1 MLGFE
6 ALYAFMY
13 LVVAS
18 LLLGDASAIL
28 IPLRWRKTAK
38 AFLVL
43 AGLAVALTVMTYFSI
58 WGFTWFGSEF
68 QKSHLPAC
76 AVP

>member
-1 MLGFE
+1 L
-6 ALYAFMY
+6 ALKLFYAFMY

-18 LLLGDASAIL
+18 LLLGGASAIL
-28 IPLRWRKTAK
+28 FLLRWRKTAK
-38 AFLVL
+38 TFLVL

-68 QKSHLPAC
+68 QNSHLPAC

>member
-1 MLGFE
+1 M
-6 ALYAFMY
+6 AK
-13 LVVAS
+13 
-18 LLLGDASAIL
+18 D
-28 IPLRWRKTAK
+28 RK

-43 AGLAVALTVMTYFSI
+43 AVLAVGLTVMTYFSI
-58 WGFTWFGSEF
+58 WDFTWFGSEF

>member
-18 LLLGDASAIL
+18 LLLGGASAISFL
-28 IPLRWRKTAK
+28 LRWRKTAK

-43 AGLAVALTVMTYFSI
+43 ARLAVALTVMTYFSI

-68 QKSHLPAC
+68 QNSHLPAC

>member
-1 MLGFE
+1 MPGFE
-6 ALYAFMY
+6 ALYVF

-18 LLLGDASAIL
+18 LLLGGASAIL
-28 IPLRWRKTAK
+28 FLLRWRKTAK

-58 WGFTWFGSEF
+58 WGFTRFGSEF
-68 QKSHLPAC
+68 QNSHLPAC
-76 AVP
+76 AVL

>member
-18 LLLGDASAIL
+18 LLLGGASAIL
-28 IPLRWRKTAK
+28 FLLIWRKTAK
-38 AFLVL
+38 ALVL

-68 QKSHLPAC
+68 QNSHLPAC

>member
-6 ALYAFMY
+6 APYAFMY

-68 QKSHLPAC
+68 QNSHLPAC

>member
-18 LLLGDASAIL
+18 LLLGGASAI
-28 IPLRWRKTAK
+28 
-38 AFLVL
+38 
-43 AGLAVALTVMTYFSI
+43 YFY
-58 WGFTWFGSEF
+58 
-68 QKSHLPAC
+68 
-76 AVP
+76 

>member
-6 ALYAFMY
+6 ALYAFRY
-13 LVVAS
+13 LFVAS
-18 LLLGDASAIL
+18 LLLGGASAIL
-28 IPLRWRKTAK
+28 FLLRWRKIAK

-58 WGFTWFGSEF
+58 WGFTWFGAEF
-68 QKSHLPAC
+68 QNSDLPAC

>member
-18 LLLGDASAIL
+18 LLLGGASAVL
-28 IPLRWRKTAK
+28 FLLRWRKTAK

-43 AGLAVALTVMTYFSI
+43 AGLAVGLTVMTYFSI

-68 QKSHLPAC
+68 QNSHLPAC

>member
-18 LLLGDASAIL
+18 LLLGGASAIL
-28 IPLRWRKTAK
+28 FLLIWRKTAK
-38 AFLVL
+38 ALVL

-58 WGFTWFGSEF
+58 WSFTWFSSEF
-68 QKSHLPAC
+68 QNSHLPAC